1 MAPIYTNNT
10 NNTNNTDNTDNT
22 DYPSSNVRARN
33 VVAVVFF
40 FFFGGG
46 GKGLATGALRNVN
59 GYDRPS
65 HGGCLSTAWRL
76 LGNGMSF
83 FFKLLNAVRGSL
95 RELKA
100 WGFLKH
106 IGTIESCIT

>member
-22 DYPSSNVRARN
+22 DYPSSNVRAKIV
-33 VVAVVFF
+33 VVAVFSFF
-40 FFFGGG
+40 WGGWG
-46 GKGLATGALRNVN
+46 GKGLATGGLRNVN

-83 FFKLLNAVRGSL
+83 F
-95 RELKA
+95 
-100 WGFLKH
+100 
-106 IGTIESCIT
+106 

>member
-40 FFFGGG
+40 FFLGGEE
-46 GKGLATGALRNVN
+46 KVSRRELCAMSTGTTVHRMGVAFQQ
-59 GYDRPS
+59 
-65 HGGCLSTAWRL
+65 HGVCSVMACL
-76 LGNGMSF
+76 
-83 FFKLLNAVRGSL
+83 FFKTAECCSRVVAGVEGMGISKTHRNY
-95 RELKA
+95 
-100 WGFLKH
+100 
-106 IGTIESCIT
+106 